1 MKKRKYKNKYEFAE
15 KLINELPFLKNCN
28 VKVELNEFSKSY
40 KPINSDS
47 FTFGNYDISKSVL
60 DYIGGLIDG
69 AIYAYE
75 KLEKEKLIKEI
86 K

>member
-28 VKVELNEFSKSY
+28 VKVELSELTKSY
-40 KPINSDS
+40 KPIDS
-47 FTFGNYDISKSVL
+47 NTFTFGNYDISKSVL
-60 DYIGGLIDG
+60 DYVGGLIDG

-75 KLEKEKLIKEI
+75 KLEGSK
-86 K
+86 

>member
-1 MKKRKYKNKYEFAE
+1 MRKKKYKDKYEFAE

-28 VKVELNEFSKSY
+28 IKVELSEFTKTY
-40 KPINSDS
+40 KPIDS
-47 FTFGNYDISKSVL
+47 NTFTFGNYDISTTLFS
-60 DYIGGLIDG
+60 YIGGLIDG

-75 KLEKEKLIKEI
+75 KLEGEGSEKTK

>member
-15 KLINELPFLKNCN
+15 KLINELPLLKNCN
-28 VKVELNEFSKSY
+28 VRVELNEFSKSY
-40 KPINSDS
+40 KPIDSDA
-47 FTFGNYDISKSVL
+47 FTFGNYDISMSL
-60 DYIGGLIDG
+60 LSYIGGLIDG

-75 KLEKEKLIKEI
+75 KLEKENLIKEI